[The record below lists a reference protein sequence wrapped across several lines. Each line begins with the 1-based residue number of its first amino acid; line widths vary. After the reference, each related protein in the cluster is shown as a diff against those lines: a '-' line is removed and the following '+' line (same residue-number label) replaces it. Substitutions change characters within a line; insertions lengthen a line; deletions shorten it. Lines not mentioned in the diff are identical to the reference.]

1 MEVFVLQIHVVSYA
15 VVMEVQMVQSLLLL
29 TTLDKCRR
37 LLSIRK
43 TKNLKYKE
51 VVLPEQQKNM
61 LTTKKTGYHA
71 DCCRKFIALERN
83 APPKNDDVESKSVH
97 ARSKSTVAIVS
108 LSTGIMPKICIFCTK
123 KDKKHNG
130 SKQKLVSVETGYF
143 EEKIKKCATTLG
155 YQALLSKLR
164 SVDFV
169 AKEIRYHGICRTK
182 YQTAAEQ
189 VSKTS
194 QNKEAEK
201 RSINLWHRG
210 REVHSETFQS
220 ICLFVE
226 DQVITDGDVLGLKD
240 AFNNYISI
248 LEDLDVENL
257 VASYLV
263 QKLEEKLKLHFKEL
277 IIIHKEK

>member
-1 MEVFVLQIHVVSYA
+1 MLQIHVVSYTVA
-15 VVMEVQMVQSLLLL
+15 MEVQIVQSLLLL

-71 DCCRKFIALERN
+71 DCYRKFIALGRN

-97 ARSKSTVAIVS
+97 ARSSTVAIVS

-143 EEKIKKCATTLG
+143 EERSRNVQQPYGIKHYYPNCEALILSPKKYAIMGYAERSIRQLQSKFQKQAKIKR
-155 YQALLSKLR
+155 QQ
-164 SVDFV
+164 SV
-169 AKEIRYHGICRTK
+169 E
-182 YQTAAEQ
+182 
-189 VSKTS
+189 
-194 QNKEAEK
+194 
-201 RSINLWHRG
+201 SIIG
-210 REVHSETFQS
+210 TE
-220 ICLFVE
+220 
-226 DQVITDGDVLGLKD
+226 
-240 AFNNYISI
+240 
-248 LEDLDVENL
+248 
-257 VASYLV
+257 
-263 QKLEEKLKLHFKEL
+263 EEKFILKLSNQYARRWRIRSL
-277 IIIHKEK
+277 QVAMCWV

>member
-1 MEVFVLQIHVVSYA
+1 M
-15 VVMEVQMVQSLLLL
+15 
-29 TTLDKCRR
+29 
-37 LLSIRK
+37 
-43 TKNLKYKE
+43 
-51 VVLPEQQKNM
+51 VLPEQQKNM

-71 DCCRKFIALERN
+71 DCYRKFIALGRN

-97 ARSKSTVAIVS
+97 TRSKSTVAIVS
-108 LSTGIMPKICIFCTK
+108 LSTRIMPKICIFCTK

-248 LEDLDVENL
+248 LEDLDAENL
-257 VASYLV
+257 VASYTA
-263 QKLEEKLKLHFKEL
+263 QKLEEKLKLRFKER
-277 IIIHKEK
+277 IFIHKEK

>member
-1 MEVFVLQIHVVSYA
+1 M
-15 VVMEVQMVQSLLLL
+15 
-29 TTLDKCRR
+29 RR
-37 LLSIRK
+37 N
-43 TKNLKYKE
+43 T
-51 VVLPEQQKNM
+51 
-61 LTTKKTGYHA
+61 
-71 DCCRKFIALERN
+71 
-83 APPKNDDVESKSVH
+83 PPKNDDVESKSVH
-97 ARSKSTVAIVS
+97 ARSSTVAIVS